1 MLVRSNQTK
10 LNSFYLITKI
20 SSSSVKVIYGG
31 SIFCVG
37 IELYEEERMEYGYVR
52 VSSKTQN
59 PDRQIRELKKMAF

>member
-1 MLVRSNQTK
+1 MFVWSNQTK

>member
-1 MLVRSNQTK
+1 MLVWSNQTK